1 MASGYIAGGSIAG
14 IGVAISQGVTT
25 GFNES
30 VEKWMT
36 ANNPFFEGPS
46 SDALSLLPFAVLVV
60 LLFLAGK
67 SGDRQ
72 QKAAAGKIS

>member
-1 MASGYIAGGSIAG
+1 
-14 IGVAISQGVTT
+14 
-25 GFNES
+25 
-30 VEKWMT
+30 MT
-36 ANNPFFEGPS
+36 AHNPFFEGPA
-46 SDALSLLPFAVLVV
+46 SDALSLLPFGVLVV

>member
-25 GFNES
+25 GFNET

-36 ANNPFFEGPS
+36 ANNPLFEGSS
-46 SDALSLLPFAVLVV
+46 SDFLSLLPYAVLVG
-60 LLFLAGK
+60 LLFLAARERFL
-67 SGDRQ
+67 SA
-72 QKAAAGKIS
+72 KA